1 MGQAA
6 TTSSSERL
14 LSLDQFR
21 GYTVVGMFLVNYF
34 GSFAVCPRVLR
45 HTHDYNSYADTIMP
59 HFLFAVGFAM
69 RLSLSK
75 RLAQA
80 GSAAVYGRMVRR
92 LLGLMLV
99 SLVVYSVG
107 KRAET
112 WEALQEM
119 GFWGAIQEPLK
130 RQWFQ
135 TLMHI
140 AVTSLWILPFVHAR
154 ASVRV
159 AWMIFSALA
168 HVWLSYWFNFHWVN
182 APPSGVDGGP
192 LGFLTWSVPAI
203 IGTLAYDVF
212 AQSRDKLQLGSPS
225 LWKTFAWGC
234 AIMLLGYIMSC
245 GTRFYD
251 VIPSEESAQ
260 STENQATEKLAAHP
274 VVPSPEQFAAKRAQ
288 PGGLAKYL
296 AEPPFVAP
304 PPAEERQWNYW
315 MMSQRAGSLSYLTF
329 TAGLSLVVYI
339 FFYIVCDLW
348 KLRLS
353 FFQTFG
359 TNALL
364 AYVLHSLVGDAVQAF
379 VPKDSPAWYAYGSLG
394 LFFLITWLFIR
405 SFEKQGMYLR
415 V

>member
-1 MGQAA
+1 MDHSN
-6 TTSSSERL
+6 TDSKSERL

-34 GSFAVCPRVLR
+34 GHFAVCPRVLK

-69 RLSLSK
+69 RLSLGR

-80 GSAAVYGRMVRR
+80 GSSGVYLRMVRR

-99 SLVVYSVG
+99 SLVVYGVG
-107 KRAET
+107 DRAGT
-112 WEALQEM
+112 WEELKEL
-119 GFWGAIQEPLK
+119 GFWGAIHEPLK

-140 AVTSLWILPFVHAR
+140 AVTSLWILPVVHTR
-154 ASVRV
+154 TSVRITWMV
-159 AWMIFSALA
+159 ASAVA

-182 APPSGVDGGP
+182 SAPSGVDGGP

-212 AQSRDKLQLGSPS
+212 AQSRDKLQLSSPT
-225 LWKTFAWGC
+225 LWKTFAVGC
-234 AIMLLGYIMSC
+234 AIMFLGWVMSC

-251 VIPSEESAQ
+251 VIPEGSNGTLDAVS
-260 STENQATEKLAAHP
+260 EKLAAHP
-274 VVPSPEQFAAKRAQ
+274 VIPSQEQFDAKAAQ
-288 PGGLAKYL
+288 PGFPIKYL
-296 AEPPFVAP
+296 AEPPFFP
-304 PPAEERQWNYW
+304 PPSAEARQWNYW

-329 TAGLSLVVYI
+329 SGGLSLVVYI
-339 FFYIVCDLW
+339 LFFIVCDLW
-348 KLRLS
+348 KLQLP
-353 FFQTFG
+353 FFRTFG

-364 AYVLHSLVGDAVQAF
+364 AYVLHSMIGDAIQAF
-379 VPKDSPAWYAYGSLG
+379 APKDSAAWYAYSSLV
-394 LFFLITWLFIR
+394 LFFLITWLFVR
-405 SFEKQGMYLR
+405 SFEKQGIYLR